1 MPQLR
6 DIQYGVQIVIAT
18 PGRLNDFLES
28 RQINLSQVSY
38 LVLDEAD
45 RMLDMGFEPQIQRIV
60 HNIPPQRQT
69 LFFSA
74 TWPREVKQIASQFV
88 TNRTVHVFVGGV
100 EEKMV
105 ANKAITQFVEVG
117 LLETLKIAF
126 CVQEPG
132 PCQCIAEVQQAYILP
147 ALKKESSKKGFF
159 TRGRM
164 RAQDLPFK
172 WCLESRNGSF
182 HALCASDTSTLHGI
196 KCLSAFSLGAVSSF
210 RIFLLLLVLRNG
222 LPMQILGPHEKLPK
236 LMQILRSK
244 GHGTRV
250 IIFCSTK
257 RMCDQLAG
265 QLGREF
271 QASAIHGDKRQQVG
285 SLSWQKF
292 PSKAPKTYAYSP
304 A

>member
-132 PCQCIAEVQQAYILP
+132 PCQCIAEVLQAYILP
-147 ALKKESSKKGFF
+147 ALKKESSKKVSLLVG
-159 TRGRM
+159 G
-164 RAQDLPFK
+164 
-172 WCLESRNGSF
+172 CESR
-182 HALCASDTSTLHGI
+182 I
-196 KCLSAFSLGAVSSF
+196 
-210 RIFLLLLVLRNG
+210 
-222 LPMQILGPHEKLPK
+222 
-236 LMQILRSK
+236 
-244 GHGTRV
+244 
-250 IIFCSTK
+250 
-257 RMCDQLAG
+257 
-265 QLGREF
+265 
-271 QASAIHGDKRQQVG
+271 
-285 SLSWQKF
+285 F
-292 PSKAPKTYAYSP
+292 PSSGAWLLGMEAFTSSALLTHLHCKASSVSVLSRLVQSLHSVYSCSFWCSEMAFP
-304 A
+304 CRYWGHTRSCPN